1 MTDSTVKCKRFCAA
15 RGSVIQ
21 ILGTGEGQTLP
32 GGVTGSITQSAN
44 KVPALPV
51 PVTIGGIDAV
61 VQYACSAPGEVAGVL
76 QVNATV
82 PAGATPGA
90 AVPIT
95 IAVGGVR
102 SPDGVTIAVQ

>member
-1 MTDSTVKCKRFCAA
+1 
-15 RGSVIQ
+15 VIQ

-76 QVNATV
+76 QVNSTV
-82 PAGATPGA
+82 PAGVTPGA
-90 AVPIT
+90 AVPN
-95 IAVGGVR
+95 
-102 SPDGVTIAVQ
+102 VTLTLST